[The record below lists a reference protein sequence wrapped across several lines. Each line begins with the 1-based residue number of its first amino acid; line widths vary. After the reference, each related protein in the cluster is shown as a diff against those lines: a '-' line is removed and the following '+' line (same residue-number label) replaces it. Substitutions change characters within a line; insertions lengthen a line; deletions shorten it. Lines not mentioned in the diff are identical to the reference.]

1 MSHNPPS
8 TRFPV
13 QSRGLNF
20 YDLDDNLQRFLQR
33 KFPGLLQRQE
43 ARLRDLGEWVG
54 GELDAQAEYSDRYVP
69 PVIQAQPGIR
79 GQTGPRRNQ
88 VIFNPRYEEAQREIY
103 RRGVVGLS
111 FADPNPEPHSLS
123 FVMGYLLSHSDI
135 ATHCPVTMTG
145 AVAYVVQKFGSPEIR
160 EKYLHESTRMDGHA
174 KTGGT
179 WATEKHSGSDV
190 ARTQTTAT
198 EMPDGTFQ
206 LTGQKWFAS
215 NASSGLAVATAR
227 RAGDNVP
234 DGAKGLGLY
243 LVPSHID
250 PKWSI
255 PNHYEVTALKDKLGT
270 RALATAELQLD
281 GAIGI
286 ELVPPPH
293 GLRVMMEALGYS
305 RVHNAMGA
313 AGVMHRAYIEA
324 MCWTENRE
332 TFGKKLIERPMIQK
346 KLAHLAV
353 EHLAASALAFEA
365 ARSFDESQDQKPES
379 RTWMR
384 IVTAV
389 AKHRTAQQAVHAAQ
403 MAVELVGGN
412 GYTEEW
418 PTARL
423 FRDAM
428 VLPVWEGPEQIQAL
442 ELIRVLAQGENGA
455 DDGGA
460 VLVNRLNRLVGGLPA
475 AMKGEHDVL
484 AQRVARLKNDLD
496 RLKANPQLAE
506 LIADD
511 LLNQIADTLT
521 YALLCDDA
529 AWDLHHD
536 GNAKKRLAAQHYA
549 DHTFPPKDPQMDAA
563 QLKALF
569 GAVVR
574 NETVPTPPADQGG
587 NGSKARAKKSP
598 KLPGHAP

>member
-1 MSHNPPS
+1 MSNNSPS
-8 TRFPV
+8 ATFPV

-33 KFPGLLQRQE
+33 NFPALLKRQE

-54 GELDAQAEYSDRYVP
+54 GALDEQAEYSDRYAP
-69 PVIQAQPGIR
+69 PRLQPQPVTR

-88 VIFNPRYEEAQREIY
+88 VIFNDRYEEAQREIY
-103 RRGVVGLS
+103 RRGVIGLA
-111 FADPNPEPHSLS
+111 FAEQDPEPHSLS
-123 FVMGYLLSHSDI
+123 FMMGYLLSHSDI
-135 ATHCPVTMTG
+135 STHCPVTMTG
-145 AVAYVVQKFGSPEIR
+145 AVAYVVQKFATPEVR
-160 EKYLHESTRMDGHA
+160 EKYLHESTRMDGQA

-190 ARTQTTAT
+190 ARTQTTARK
-198 EMPDGTFQ
+198 MPDGTFR

-227 RAGDNVP
+227 VEG
-234 DGAKGLGLY
+234 GAEGGKGLGLY

-250 PKWSI
+250 PQWTI
-255 PNHYEVTALKDKLGT
+255 PNDYEVTALKDKLGT
-270 RALATAELQLD
+270 RALATAELDLQD
-281 GAIGI
+281 AVAI

-305 RVHNAMGA
+305 RVHNAVGA
-313 AGVMHRAYIEA
+313 AGVAHRAYIEA

-332 TFGKKLIERPMIQK
+332 TFGKKLIDRPMIQK
-346 KLAHLAV
+346 KLTGLAV
-353 EHLAASALAFEA
+353 EWLAASALAFEA
-365 ARSFDESQDQKPES
+365 ARSFDESQDNKTES
-379 RTWMR
+379 RLWMR

-389 AKHRTAQQAVHAAQ
+389 AKHRTAQQAVSAAQ
-403 MAVELVGGN
+403 TAVELVGGN

-442 ELIRVLAQGENGA
+442 ELIRVLAGA
-455 DDGGA
+455 EDGGA
-460 VLVNRLNRLVGGLPA
+460 VLLDRLDQMTSGLPA
-475 AMKGEHDVL
+475 AMKPERDL
-484 AQRVARLKNDLD
+484 LKRRMTLLKSDLHL
-496 RLKANPQLAE
+496 LKANPQRAE
-506 LIADD
+506 LVADD

-529 AWDLHHD
+529 AWDMQHD
-536 GNAKKRLAAQHYA
+536 GSPKKRLAARHYA
-549 DHTFPPKDPQMDAA
+549 EQVFPPKNPQIDAA
-563 QLKALF
+563 KLKALF
-569 GAVVR
+569 AAVVR
-574 NETVPTPPADQGG
+574 NENPAAANAG
-587 NGSKARAKKSP
+587 NGNKAKSGKVP

>member
-1 MSHNPPS
+1 MGHSAQPPQ
-8 TRFPV
+8 FPPH
-13 QSRGLNF
+13 SRGLNF
-20 YDLDDNLQRFLQR
+20 YDLDDNLQRFLTQ
-33 KFPGLLQRQE
+33 KFPALLKNQDS
-43 ARLRDLGEWVG
+43 RLRDLGDWVG
-54 GELDAQAEYSDRYVP
+54 GELDEQAEYSDRYAP
-69 PVIQAQPGIR
+69 PQLHAAPITR
-79 GQTGPRRNQ
+79 GQTGTRRNK
-88 VIFNPRYEEAQREIY
+88 VIFNPRYEDAQREIY
-103 RRGVVGLS
+103 RRGVIGLS
-111 FADPNPEPHSLS
+111 FAENNPEPHTLS

-135 ATHCPVTMTG
+135 STHCPVTMTG
-145 AVAYVVQKFGSPEIR
+145 AVAYVVQKFASDDVKK
-160 EKYLHESTRMDGHA
+160 KYLHESIRMDGLA

-190 ARTQTTAT
+190 ARTQTTAHP
-198 EMPDGTFQ
+198 MPDGTFR
-206 LTGQKWFAS
+206 LNGQKWFAS

-227 RAGDNVP
+227 VDGAP

-250 PKWSI
+250 DQWIVENK
-255 PNHYEVTALKDKLGT
+255 YDVTALKDKMGT
-270 RALATAELQLD
+270 RALATAELQLN
-281 GAIGI
+281 GAMAI

-305 RVHNAMGA
+305 RVHNAMAA

-346 KLAHLAV
+346 KLSGMAV
-353 EHLAASALAFEA
+353 EWLAGSALAFEA
-365 ARSFDESQDQKPES
+365 ARSFDDSQDDKPES
-379 RTWMR
+379 RLWMR

-389 AKHRTAQQAVHAAQ
+389 AKHRTAQQAVNAAKT
-403 MAVELVGGN
+403 AVELVGGN

-423 FRDAM
+423 LRDAM

-442 ELIRVLAQGENGA
+442 ELIRVLLGA
-455 DDGGA
+455 EDGA
-460 VLVNRLNRLVGGLPA
+460 KTL
-475 AMKGEHDVL
+475 
-484 AQRVARLKNDLD
+484 LD
-496 RLKANPQLAE
+496 RLDTLEAGLPVTLKDEAVILKNNITVIRGELTALKTNPQNAE
-506 LIADD
+506 LVADD

-529 AWDLHHD
+529 AWDLQHD
-536 GNAKKRLAAQHYA
+536 GSQKKLLAARHYA
-549 DHTFPPKDPQMDAA
+549 EKTFPPRVVKTDMAK
-563 QLKALF
+563 LNILF

-574 NETVPTPPADQGG
+574 GHSSNGVAPITGTP
-587 NGSKARAKKSP
+587 P